1 LVVESL
7 LIFSSEW
14 WPTMTDICLM
24 FEVHQPYRLN
34 RNFHSDLL
42 AKGKVTK
49 KDLFNLYFDNK
60 LNRYVF
66 ERAARKCYFP
76 ANSIILEQIER
87 SKRERKQFKVTYGI
101 SGVFLEQC
109 EQWNPDL
116 IESFKQ
122 LAETGCV
129 EFMDETYYHSLASLH
144 GIDRSE
150 FVEQVQMHRQ
160 LMKDLFNYE
169 PQVIENTELL
179 YNNAIAKTMEGMGYK
194 GTITEGI
201 EKLLGWR
208 SPNYVYKAKDS
219 NLRVLLRNYRL
230 SDDIGFRFSS
240 KWWSEYPLDA
250 TKYARW
256 LAATQGQVIVL
267 FVDYETFGEHHWL
280 ESGIHE
286 FLRWLP
292 REANKWHNLHWQ
304 TPSEVIKRHAP
315 VGEIDVYEFN
325 TISWADIE
333 RDPTAW
339 IGNPM
344 QNICYDSLKELEQLV
359 KGVGDRELIRLWRY
373 LQMSDHL
380 YYLSIKG
387 GGPGDVHNY
396 FSSMGSPVEAF
407 AVYSRILADLEARI
421 LAELE
426 KPELAAKRMLRR
438 LPAGMGFSFSYDFA
452 RPSGLTV
459 HSLSEFDSTL
469 KTIDASSIRF
479 HVERGDF
486 EGWLR
491 QVVGENKL
499 ADEMAKI
506 SRTSKKLKGE
516 ALRKKVLAATERRI
530 KQLKRIINEGSVHL
544 KAKEG

>member
-1 LVVESL
+1 
-7 LIFSSEW
+7 
-14 WPTMTDICLM
+14 MTDVCLM
-24 FEVHQPYRLN
+24 FEVHQPFRLN

-49 KDLFNLYFDNK
+49 KDLFNLYFDHR

-76 ANSIILEQIER
+76 ANSIILEQIEQC
-87 SKRERKQFKVTYGI
+87 KKERKQFKVAYGI

-109 EQWNPDL
+109 EQWSPDL

-144 GIDRSE
+144 GTDRSE

-194 GTITEGI
+194 VTVTEGI
-201 EKLLGWR
+201 ERLLGWR
-208 SPNYVYKAKDS
+208 SPNHVYKAKDS

-240 KWWSEYPLDA
+240 PWWNEYPLDA

-292 REANKWHNLHWQ
+292 GEVNKWHNLHWQ
-304 TPSEVIKRHAP
+304 TPSETINRHNP
-315 VGEIDVYEFN
+315 VGEIDVHEYN
-325 TISWADIE
+325 TVSWADIE
-333 RDPTAW
+333 RDPSAW

-344 QNICYDSLKELEQLV
+344 QNICYDSLKELGQLV
-359 KGVGDRELIRLWRY
+359 KGIGDKELIRLWRY

-407 AVYSRILADLEARI
+407 AVYSRVLSDLEARI
-421 LAELE
+421 LVELE
-426 KPELAAKRMLRR
+426 KPELAAKRVLRR
-438 LPAGMGFSFSYDFA
+438 LPAGMGFTFSYDFA
-452 RPSGLTV
+452 RSSGLTV
-459 HSLSEFDSTL
+459 HSLDEFYLTL
-469 KTIDASSIRF
+469 KTVDISSIRF

-486 EGWLR
+486 ERWLR
-491 QVVGENKL
+491 QVVGDDKL
-499 ADEMAKI
+499 ADEIAKI
-506 SRTSKKLKGE
+506 GKSSKKLKGE
-516 ALRKKVLAATERRI
+516 ALRKKVLLAIERRI
-530 KQLKRIINEGSVHL
+530 KQLKKITNEAPSSL
-544 KAKEG
+544 KAREE